1 MLSQAHPYLS
11 GFLFGLRLLRLLWCC
26 DWGPGARTCHHV
38 LAQREMGLHRCALR
52 FLALCPQEVC
62 YQGDLSLLVTLLTKM
77 YPNSMVA
84 RCATTSGDVRRCSL
98 VTWVMWVLHILANC
112 QDFFFFLCVRFLSLT
127 WISLPSSV
135 YATPS
140 KRTNVSQ
147 ISITWQMVTLNKTVS
162 KPRNLYSTF
171 SGFA

>member
-38 LAQREMGLHRCALR
+38 LAQREVGLHRCALR
-52 FLALCPQEVC
+52 FLALRPQEVC

-77 YPNSMVA
+77 YPNSMVT
-84 RCATTSGDVRRCSL
+84 RYSTTSGDVRWCSL
-98 VTWVMWVLHILANC
+98 VTGCCGCCTCWPTART
-112 QDFFFFLCVRFLSLT
+112 FFFCVRFLSLT

-140 KRTNVSQ
+140 KNKRVTN
-147 ISITWQMVTLNKTVS
+147 
-162 KPRNLYSTF
+162 
-171 SGFA
+171 